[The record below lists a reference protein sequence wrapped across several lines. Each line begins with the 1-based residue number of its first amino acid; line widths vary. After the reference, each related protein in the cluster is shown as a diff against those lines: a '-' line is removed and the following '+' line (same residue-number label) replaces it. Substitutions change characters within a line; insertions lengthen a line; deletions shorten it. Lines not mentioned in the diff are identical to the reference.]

1 MSSRLEFAAM
11 SSDSAPI
18 NLTHHF
24 LIAMPGLNDE
34 LFGKSVVYLCE
45 HSARGALGLI
55 INKPADIGLGE
66 LFDRLDLQLRRA
78 DLQGAPLMRGGPIQ
92 TERGFVLHE
101 AMGEAQTVGSDE
113 TPPAIR
119 AAIRDALGSL
129 ERAASPSLAAEAAES
144 SESAGE
150 SEQAP
155 PAPPSAYASSL
166 RIEGGLE
173 MTTSRDV
180 LEALSSGAGPRKVM
194 VSLGYSS
201 WGEGQLESELA
212 ENSWLTVAADPA
224 VIFDTPI
231 EQRYDKAMALLG
243 LQPWMLA
250 PGAGRA

>member
-1 MSSRLEFAAM
+1 M
-11 SSDSAPI
+11 SSDTAPI

-101 AMGEAQTVGSDE
+101 AMGEAKAFGSDE
-113 TPPAIR
+113 TPPALR
-119 AAIRDALGSL
+119 AAIREELGSL
-129 ERAASPSLAAEAAES
+129 ERVASPSLLTEPAES
-144 SESAGE
+144 DGE
-150 SEQAP
+150 PEDAQP
-155 PAPPSAYASSL
+155 ETPSAYASSL
-166 RIEGGLE
+166 RIDGGLE

-243 LQPWMLA
+243 LESWMLA